1 MDHISFV
8 SERQKQISNLGEIVR
23 INREMEEINEVL
35 SIFVEYAENVD
46 GGIGRTWPK
55 REKANYKKLI
65 DKYRKLVSKIGS
77 KTVRMIA
84 ATNTA
89 NLYLSSNCCSEIAQ
103 MQDKLMDE
111 FNIKTIDDL
120 DLRFHINNRDHFIFW
135 KSVLFLMWQEEFSKL
150 N

>member
-1 MDHISFV
+1 MGNLSFV
-8 SERQKQISNLGEIVR
+8 SERQKQVCNLGEIVR
-23 INREMEEINEVL
+23 INREMEEINEVM

-55 REKANYKKLI
+55 REKASYKRLI
-65 DKYRKLVSKIGS
+65 GRYRKLVSMIGS
-77 KTVRMIA
+77 KNVRMIA

-89 NLYLSSNCCSEIAQ
+89 NLYLAPNCCSETVR
-103 MQDKLMDE
+103 MHKRLMDE

-135 KSVLFLMWQEEFSKL
+135 ESVLFIMWQEESSKA